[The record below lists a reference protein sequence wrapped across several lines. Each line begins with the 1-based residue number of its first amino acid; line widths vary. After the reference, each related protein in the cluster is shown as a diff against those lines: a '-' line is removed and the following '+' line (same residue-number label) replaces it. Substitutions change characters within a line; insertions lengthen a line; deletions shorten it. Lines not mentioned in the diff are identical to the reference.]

1 MKEGQFRQVH
11 WLHDVIN
18 VLEPFF
24 LPCHPQYVA
33 FFFFLS
39 PPLFF
44 FFFFL
49 TVKARRLL
57 SLKPV
62 PQIERKKKHQGES
75 SGAYARKANILYK
88 SPDDFSLHVTGQS
101 CVIWPL
107 LPAREAGECSSF
119 ELDPL
124 LL

>member
-39 PPLFF
+39 LSFF
-44 FFFFL
+44 FFFFFNCESK
-49 TVKARRLL
+49 TAAQ
-57 SLKPV
+57 S
-62 PQIERKKKHQGES
+62 QASATDRKKKETSRGKFWCLCQES
-75 SGAYARKANILYK
+75 KHFI
-88 SPDDFSLHVTGQS
+88 
-101 CVIWPL
+101 
-107 LPAREAGECSSF
+107 
-119 ELDPL
+119 
-124 LL
+124 